1 MALSSTR
8 EEHELSNFTA
18 RMAGLATFA
27 LIALPIATLGTAAH
41 AQTSVQTSDLNLA
54 TAAGKATF
62 ERRTSRAVYEA
73 CGDERN
79 LSIAYACNAAV
90 RAEVTEK
97 LAMIAP
103 AAQFAGQRAIRT
115 QRSVQIADLNL
126 ATTAGKAVFD
136 RRMNSAAERLC
147 RDEKDLFIQHG
158 CKLAVRA
165 EVTEKLAAIN
175 APTQLAAR

>member
-1 MALSSTR
+1 MALSSNR

-18 RMAGLATFA
+18 RLAGLATFA

-41 AQTSVQTSDLNLA
+41 AQPSVQTSDLNLA
-54 TAAGKATF
+54 TPAGKATF
-62 ERRTSRAVYEA
+62 DRRTNRVAYEV

-79 LSIAYACNAAV
+79 LSIANACALAV

-103 AAQFAGQRAIRT
+103 AAQFAGQRATRT

-126 ATTAGKAVFD
+126 ATTAGKVVFD
-136 RRMNSAAERLC
+136 RRMNSAAERVC
-147 RDEKDLFIQHG
+147 RDEKDLSIHHA

-165 EVTEKLAAIN
+165 EVTEKLATIN
-175 APTQLAAR
+175 ASTQLAAR